1 MPPAPA
7 RLSTRLGCCQISP
20 SFWVKARAVVST
32 GPPGGKGTMKRTG
45 RVGQASAA
53 WATRAAGSRLLAA
66 SAPPDRKSTRL
77 NSSHLVISSAAF
89 CLKKKIGVGLGLPT
103 GDVGDGSG
111 LGSGVGVGGSDWLVR
126 PVGLGDPLGHPPG
139 DAVRDGCRP
148 QPVTK

>member
-66 SAPPDRKSTRL
+66 SAPPADSRRRRCDEKEDGQEDRR
-77 NSSHLVISSAAF
+77 
-89 CLKKKIGVGLGLPT
+89 VGKE
-103 GDVGDGSG
+103 
-111 LGSGVGVGGSDWLVR
+111 
-126 PVGLGDPLGHPPG
+126 
-139 DAVRDGCRP
+139 CRSRWSP
-148 QPVTK
+148 YH